1 MQKIHKEIQMNKH
14 NTNKSTVTEKWALE
28 ELERLKSIGAIESLD
43 TTLHAPTMLDKIALE
58 SKILECKNKLLKS
71 EKKRHSLKKSYSN
84 YIRTLEHTNNELNS
98 IIDDLQDQITVIKDF
113 NDE

>member
-1 MQKIHKEIQMNKH
+1 MNKH
-14 NTNKSTVTEKWALE
+14 NAKKLTNAEKTAFK

-58 SKILECKNKLLKS
+58 TKIVEYENKYLKS
-71 EKKRHSLKKSYSN
+71 EKKRRNLKKSYSN
-84 YIRTLEHTNNELNS
+84 YIRTLEHENNELN
-98 IIDDLQDQITVIKDF
+98 ILIDDLQDQITVLKDF